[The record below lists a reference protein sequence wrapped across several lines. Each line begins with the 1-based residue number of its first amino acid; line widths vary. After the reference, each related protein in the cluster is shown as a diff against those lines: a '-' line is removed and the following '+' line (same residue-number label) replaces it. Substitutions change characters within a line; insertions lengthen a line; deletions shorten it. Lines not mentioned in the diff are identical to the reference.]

1 MRMAAKNEGN
11 DMPIV
16 VMKSVSLLRNLVLM
30 TAAKMP
36 MIKPNTMAMEM
47 DTAAN
52 NKVFGKASPKMS
64 ETLRLLWYDMRK
76 YGPFSTMAVVPTVAI
91 LA

>member
-1 MRMAAKNEGN
+1 MAAKNEGN

-16 VMKSVSLLRNLVLM
+16 VMNNVSLLMNLVLM

-36 MIKPNTMAMEM
+36 IIKPKTMAMEM

-52 NKVFGKASPKMS
+52 SKVLGKASPKIS
-64 ETLRLLWYDMRK
+64 ETLRLLW
-76 YGPFSTMAVVPTVAI
+76 
-91 LA
+91 